1 MQRPEIRLD
10 TLTGKTITAAGQS
23 LGQSQASKALLW
35 NRKHAL
41 YFVYKGKFRAT
52 DDRSPG
58 FSRIA
63 MNFDIFGNKTT
74 ASALQEAKSP
84 TQNLA
89 TLSF

>member
-1 MQRPEIRLD
+1 
-10 TLTGKTITAAGQS
+10 
-23 LGQSQASKALLW
+23 
-35 NRKHAL
+35 
-41 YFVYKGKFRAT
+41 
-52 DDRSPG
+52 
-58 FSRIA
+58 